1 MQNRPRNY
9 SCLQVEREGQKRIRV
24 EMSLDD
30 RGAKNEQEQ
39 WTNLPNLNPTT
50 PSLRFR
56 SATTL
61 FHSANPTT
69 KEFDWKA
76 HSQSEAQSN
85 LGNTGLFIV
94 GLVNWPGVN
103 DNEELG
109 VVGGLDLG

>member
-1 MQNRPRNY
+1 M
-9 SCLQVEREGQKRIRV
+9 

-50 PSLRFR
+50 PSLRF
-56 SATTL
+56 
-61 FHSANPTT
+61 HSANPTT

-85 LGNTGLFIV
+85 LGITRLFIV

-109 VVGGLDLG
+109 VVGGLDLS